1 MTQRPLV
8 KNSGD
13 REQVREAETRM
24 RLADRQAVDDL
35 RFVLQTPAGRRFIWR
50 QLERGGPFT
59 SPYRTNSLDMAHAC
73 GLSDQARRL
82 WAECFEHCPDLLLVM
97 AKENDASRD
106 DAGAG
111 DIPTQTRGTDP

>member
-13 REQVREAETRM
+13 HEQVREAETRM
-24 RLADRQAVDDL
+24 RLADRQALDDL
-35 RFVLQTPAGRRFIWR
+35 RFVLQTPAGRRFVWR

-97 AKENDASRD
+97 AKENDVSRD
-106 DAGAG
+106 AAGTG
-111 DIPTQTRGTDP
+111 DTKQHQRGTTP